1 MTRFMISMFAAA
13 LALSGCVSGGDVSRS
28 VSPLTLATQSDAV
41 QAKGPKVMVSQYK
54 ASAVNVTVPESLRV
68 SEANMF
74 YPIADIVWRGE
85 PVGNRYLQVKS
96 IFEEAAAKA
105 TARMVEG
112 PEVVVRLEV
121 QRFHSVTE
129 KTRYTV
135 GGVHDMKYNM
145 TVVDAASGAILD
157 GPRMVVADVKA
168 AGGARAVAEEQ
179 AGRTQRVVIVE
190 RLVQS
195 LREELSAQVTD
206 PLLVS
211 QALGL
216 SPSEIAY

>member
-28 VSPLTLATQSDAV
+28 VSPLTLATQSDVV

-54 ASAVNVTVPESLRV
+54 VSAVNVTVPESLRV

-85 PVGNRYLQVKS
+85 PVGNRHLQVKS

-157 GPRMVVADVKA
+157 GPRIVVADVKA

-190 RLVQS
+190 CLVQS